1 VSFGSDGSQ
10 IPEDY
15 LENGSIWEHLNRSG
29 VNFRNYGEG
38 YELPA
43 TDEGWMTNRAGTF
56 YRTNYPM
63 PKILFENTCFNYPAY
78 NNNIPDIARADWFIE
93 DIQKSFDAKGKPL
106 PKFLNIAI
114 CNDHGAGARPDRG
127 YPYTCS
133 YMADN
138 DLALGRIVEYLS
150 HRPEWKKMAIFVTQ
164 DDSGGDDDMV
174 DRHRSYVLAISPF
187 AKKNYI
193 SHEHTSIMSI
203 IKTIYMIFGA
213 GPNNQFD
220 AVANPLHDMF
230 TSKPDYTPYRHLPA
244 NPLVFKPEATF
255 DPFDPKF
262 ERRRREMSSV
272 RMDDPEYIKKIGGG

>member
-1 VSFGSDGSQ
+1 
-10 IPEDY
+10 
-15 LENGSIWEHLNRSG
+15 
-29 VNFRNYGEG
+29 
-38 YELPA
+38 
-43 TDEGWMTNRAGTF
+43 
-56 YRTNYPM
+56 
-63 PKILFENTCFNYPAY
+63 
-78 NNNIPDIARADWFIE
+78 
-93 DIQKSFDAKGKPL
+93 
-106 PKFLNIAI
+106 
-114 CNDHGAGARPDRG
+114 
-127 YPYTCS
+127 
-133 YMADN
+133 
-138 DLALGRIVEYLS
+138 
-150 HRPEWKKMAIFVTQ
+150 MAIFVTQ